1 MSNMGSNHDT
11 RLTKEDAVEM
21 LVSIARFD
29 ISAADVDR
37 LFGRH
42 WRKVSFLAH
51 TIRSHVEREE
61 NAARQHEFSEKLRAA
76 PSGTE

>member
-42 WRKVSFLAH
+42 
-51 TIRSHVEREE
+51 
-61 NAARQHEFSEKLRAA
+61 
-76 PSGTE
+76 